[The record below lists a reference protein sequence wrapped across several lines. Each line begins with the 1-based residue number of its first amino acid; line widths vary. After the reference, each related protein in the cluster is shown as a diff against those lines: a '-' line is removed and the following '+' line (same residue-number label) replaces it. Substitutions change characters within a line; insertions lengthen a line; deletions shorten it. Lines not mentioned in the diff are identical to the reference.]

1 MYATRSIVFVGF
13 LIELMKPACLF
24 ALVYC
29 PLGLMSVKCHEKFKN
44 CMRKVKKAGKVGF
57 SVKCPYEMA
66 MATMTQGMD
75 MAIMLSQL
83 GSHKLEL

>member
-1 MYATRSIVFVGF
+1 M
-13 LIELMKPACLF
+13 
-24 ALVYC
+24 
-29 PLGLMSVKCHEKFKN
+29 MSVKCHEKFKN

-57 SVKCPYEMA
+57 SKKCPYELA

-83 GSHKLEL
+83 GSQKVEL

>member
-1 MYATRSIVFVGF
+1 MVLDLYSPAVPQ
-13 LIELMKPACLF
+13 LICLLLN
-24 ALVYC
+24 ALICYSL
-29 PLGLMSVKCHEKFKN
+29 LGMMSVKCHEKFKN

-57 SVKCPYEMA
+57 SKKCPYEIA

-83 GSHKLEL
+83 GSQKVEL

>member
-1 MYATRSIVFVGF
+1 MYAASSIVFGWF
-13 LIELMKPACLF
+13 SELIKPVCLSACL
-24 ALVYC
+24 
-29 PLGLMSVKCHEKFKN
+29 LGLMSVKCHEKFKN

-75 MAIMLSQL
+75 MAIMLSHLCSQ
-83 GSHKLEL
+83 KLEL

>member
-1 MYATRSIVFVGF
+1 MHIVVSG
-13 LIELMKPACLF
+13 LIKLIL
-24 ALVYC
+24 LYSLL
-29 PLGLMSVKCHEKFKN
+29 LGLMSVKCHEKFKN

-57 SVKCPYEMA
+57 STKCPYEMA

-83 GSHKLEL
+83 GSQKLEL